1 MKNILFTFLFSISI
15 LSAQTEISFSKTFEK
30 KLKPDTLATS
40 VSLSSQKLSQE
51 QTMQKL
57 TKVSDFMDTVKY
69 LKTKGGEYSINPHT
83 VYDNGKSYQDGYDG
97 SISYAISSK
106 NPKELNKFIRDI
118 QRFGDK
124 IGLTV
129 SIANVSWQMS
139 DEQQASIG
147 SSDSLRLDAILWA
160 KQYAGTLSSKIG
172 GHCSVSRIDF
182 HGNQA
187 PIYQVRTMKA
197 EVAFDSA
204 PTPIQDE
211 QSVQITPFIT
221 LVCK

>member
-1 MKNILFTFLFSISI
+1 MKNILFAFLFSISI

-30 KLKPDTLATS
+30 KIKPDTIATS
-40 VSLSSQKLSQE
+40 VTLSTQKLSQE
-51 QTMQKL
+51 QTVLRL
-57 TKVSDFMDTVKY
+57 TKVSDFIGTVKY
-69 LKTKGGEYSINPHT
+69 LKTKGGEYSINPHM

-97 SISYAISSK
+97 SISYAVLSK
-106 NPKELNKFIRDI
+106 NPKDLNKFIRDI
-118 QRFGDK
+118 QRLGDK
-124 IGLTV
+124 VGLTV

-147 SSDSLRLDAILWA
+147 SSDSLRLDAIVWA
-160 KQYAGTLSSKIG
+160 KQYASALSPKVG

-182 HGNQA
+182 NGNQT
-187 PIYQVRTMKA
+187 PVYQASAMKA
-197 EVAFDSA
+197 EVAFDRA